1 MVHVTRR
8 TKPAANSFGGG
19 PALAVNPRLLDRGT
33 HRAVT
38 ASAQDVRWW
47 CLVDIEFGWGEANM
61 AGKDKGGRSTKT
73 PAAKTAKE
81 KRQAKRDKRDKKSSK
96 DGLLP

>member
-1 MVHVTRR
+1 MAP
-8 TKPAANSFGGG
+8 PAAS
-19 PALAVNPRLLDRGT
+19 P
-33 HRAVT
+33 
-38 ASAQDVRWW
+38 DVGWW
-47 CLVDIEFGWGEANM
+47 RLVDIEFGWGEANM
-61 AGKDKGGRSTKT
+61 AGKDKGGRSSKT